1 MTPQQIR
8 DAITNTPALQALV
21 PDTEALAAALPAHV
35 PREVYSRL
43 VSARGMAAEYA
54 GGPVAA
60 EVILM
65 ALESAAAT
73 RKASADAQ
81 DRVLGSLIARQLGF
95 LAGDGLDFGSPALR
109 GMLDQF
115 AALQILTAEQV
126 SGLKAIATRPVTVT
140 ELEVRR
146 AIYADDGTLRV

>member
-8 DAITNTPALQALV
+8 DAIASTPALQALV

-35 PREVYSRL
+35 PREVYSKL

-54 GGPVAA
+54 GGPLGA

-65 ALESAAAT
+65 TLEGAAASL
-73 RKASADAQ
+73 KASADQQ
-81 DRVLGSLIARQLGF
+81 DKVLGSLIARQLGF

-115 AALQILTAEQV
+115 ALLGVLSAEQV
-126 SGLKAIATRPVTVT
+126 AGLKAIATRPVTVT
-140 ELEVRR
+140 ELELRR